1 MKKKT
6 ITKEHPLTAFRK
18 ANEARN
24 AMVKKSLPKAK
35 VGTTTGDVKP
45 TYSRKFQVGTDKDY
59 SGKDQYSNAY
69 EKIYKTT
76 SDGKIVSRSSASQ
89 RANTIGGDNVTS
101 YPENT
106 TVIDTT
112 GYSKGKKSFPAKKST
127 YNNAEINY
135 DNIGQPG
142 ARPGRSTYSEW
153 DVPRKDV
160 KKTIAQMKSNSGANK
175 SKGTNVNYNSAG
187 TKTVIHTGADGKKY
201 VKVTDKDGKTF
212 NKVINKK
219 TGGMITKY
227 QSRGEVNESSKPV
240 KKYVKPTTVA
250 RPTEVKVN
258 GVIQPI
264 KYAKPTVAIPVR
276 TSKPVRTSNSYV
288 KPPVVT
294 DNPMAGFKVNKPRPV
309 GKYENAVE
317 NSYAVKKPSPATSN
331 KINADKIKPSRLE
344 SDKIKTIK
352 SKAVASTKPVN
363 KPKLKPTLSTVD
375 KIKLGLLFPTRA
387 IMEMYKKKGG
397 AVKTKK

>member
-18 ANEARN
+18 ANEVRN
-24 AMVKKSLPKAK
+24 AIVKKS
-35 VGTTTGDVKP
+35 
-45 TYSRKFQVGTDKDY
+45 
-59 SGKDQYSNAY
+59 
-69 EKIYKTT
+69 
-76 SDGKIVSRSSASQ
+76 
-89 RANTIGGDNVTS
+89 
-101 YPENT
+101 
-106 TVIDTT
+106 
-112 GYSKGKKSFPAKKST
+112 
-127 YNNAEINY
+127 
-135 DNIGQPG
+135 
-142 ARPGRSTYSEW
+142 
-153 DVPRKDV
+153 
-160 KKTIAQMKSNSGANK
+160 
-175 SKGTNVNYNSAG
+175 
-187 TKTVIHTGADGKKY
+187 
-201 VKVTDKDGKTF
+201 
-212 NKVINKK
+212 
-219 TGGMITKY
+219 ITKY
-227 QSRGEVNESSKPV
+227 QSTGEVNESSKPV
-240 KKYVKPTTVA
+240 KKYVKPT
-250 RPTEVKVN
+250 
-258 GVIQPI
+258 
-264 KYAKPTVAIPVR
+264 VAIPVR
-276 TSKPVRTSNSYV
+276 TSNKPVRAYAEPT
-288 KPPVVT
+288 VVT